1 MPDLSIVIGDDKA
14 VPPGDFPINFSII
27 LDLKDDLVGVVDPAG
42 KEAVGLGV
50 LVFGVVPVDEGAG
63 KDTASLLLPGVAVA
77 EPAGFLSRNPKVN
90 LRFSFGDVCCEFSV
104 ETGVEL
110 LRP

>member
-1 MPDLSIVIGDDKA
+1 MSIVIGDDKA
-14 VPPGDFPINFSII
+14 APPGDFPINFSII

-42 KEAVGLGV
+42 KGAVGLGV
-50 LVFGVVPVDEGAG
+50 LVLGVVPVEEGAAG
-63 KDTASLLLPGVAVA
+63 DDVTASLLLPGVAVV
-77 EPAGFLSRNPKVN
+77 EPAGFLSKKPKVN
-90 LRFSFGDVCCEFSV
+90 LRFSLGDVCCEFSV

>member
-1 MPDLSIVIGDDKA
+1 MSIVIGDDKA
-14 VPPGDFPINFSII
+14 APPGDFPINFSII

-42 KEAVGLGV
+42 KGAVGLGV
-50 LVFGVVPVDEGAG
+50 LVLGVVPVDEGVG
-63 KDTASLLLPGVAVA
+63 NDVTASLLLPGVAVA
-77 EPAGFLSRNPKVN
+77 DPAGFLSKKPKVN
-90 LRFSFGDVCCEFSV
+90 LRFSLGDVCCEFSV

>member
-1 MPDLSIVIGDDKA
+1 MSILIGDDKA
-14 VPPGDFPINFSII
+14 APPGDFPMNFSII

-42 KEAVGLGV
+42 KGAVGLGV
-50 LVFGVVPVDEGAG
+50 LVLGVVPVDA
-63 KDTASLLLPGVAVA
+63 KTVLTASLLLPGVAVA
-77 EPAGFLSRNPKVN
+77 EPAGFLSKKPKVN
-90 LRFSFGDVCCEFSV
+90 LRFSLGDVCCEFSV

>member
-1 MPDLSIVIGDDKA
+1 MSIVIGDDKA
-14 VPPGDFPINFSII
+14 APPGDFPINFSII

-42 KEAVGLGV
+42 KGAVGLGV
-50 LVFGVVPVDEGAG
+50 LVLGVVPVHEGAG
-63 KDTASLLLPGVAVA
+63 AGAVTASLLLPGVAAA

-90 LRFSFGDVCCEFSV
+90 LRFSLGDVCCEFSV

>member
-1 MPDLSIVIGDDKA
+1 MSIVIGDDKA
-14 VPPGDFPINFSII
+14 APPGDFPINFSII

-42 KEAVGLGV
+42 KGAVGLGV
-50 LVFGVVPVDEGAG
+50 LVLGVVPVDDGAAG
-63 KDTASLLLPGVAVA
+63 NDVTASLLLPGVAVA
-77 EPAGFLSRNPKVN
+77 DPAGFLSKKPKVN
-90 LRFSFGDVCCEFSV
+90 LRFSLGDVCCEFSV